1 LKTGEALAYNELN
14 YEPRGEWKMSAPSL
28 QAFQDQVS
36 ELLLRHRS
44 LLDVMSKNGQSSA
57 SVNRAVVKA
66 ITECGCIQLHAT
78 KQVFE
83 PALGL
88 EQAKELAGTHLEGEL
103 CENCREVIASELGR
117 ELFYMS
123 ALCNLLDINMDEVV
137 SKESQKCATLGLF
150 NLS

>member
-1 LKTGEALAYNELN
+1 
-14 YEPRGEWKMSAPSL
+14 MSAPSL

-44 LLDVMSKNGQSSA
+44 LLDVLSKNGQSSA

-66 ITECGCIQLHAT
+66 ITECGCIELHAT

-83 PALGL
+83 SGVSL
-88 EQAKELAGTHLEGEL
+88 EQAKENAGTHVHGEL
-103 CENCREVIASELGR
+103 CENCREVIAAELGR

-123 ALCNLLDINMDEVV
+123 ALCNLLGINMDEVIK
-137 SKESQKCATLGLF
+137 SESQKCATLGLF

>member
-1 LKTGEALAYNELN
+1 
-14 YEPRGEWKMSAPSL
+14 
-28 QAFQDQVS
+28 
-36 ELLLRHRS
+36 
-44 LLDVMSKNGQSSA
+44 MSKNGQSSA

-103 CENCREVIASELGR
+103 CENCREVVASELGR

-137 SKESQKCATLGLF
+137 AKESQKCATLGLF